1 MLGEINIEAARK
13 TEQRGKEKGQQ
24 GNTRAGQ

>member
-1 MLGEINIEAARK
+1 MLGEINIEATRK
-13 TEQRGKEKGQQ
+13 QNNEEKKKGQQ